1 MRFPRPLAFY
11 YFDDDASRT
20 RSVLERTTAGGVT
33 LNDCIFHL
41 PQINLPFGGVG
52 PSGMGAYHGQE
63 GFNNFSKRKGVMVMS
78 RLAGW
83 ALATFLK
90 PPYSRW
96 SDRIV
101 SFLIWRR
108 K

>member
-20 RSVLERTTAGGVT
+20 LSVLERTTAGAVT

-41 PQINLPFGGVG
+41 PQNNLPFGGVG

-63 GFNNFSKRKGVMVMS
+63 GFNNFSKR
-78 RLAGW
+78 